1 MGLVFVENNKRTTTR
16 CFCWD
21 GKPKCQRQSVMGEF
35 RGLEA
40 GQQKPVPEADGD
52 LRAKADAER
61 GLLLLYEVLRGMA
74 ALSRPRKSTHP
85 PTYPPHQKKK
95 NNKKTASLFQHDEI
109 SGTKSQYKHVDDVM
123 MESRGVIPSR
133 SH

>member
-1 MGLVFVENNKRTTTR
+1 
-16 CFCWD
+16 
-21 GKPKCQRQSVMGEF
+21 MGEF

-52 LRAKADAER
+52 LKAKADAER

-74 ALSRPRKSTHP
+74 ALSHPQNNTHLTHP
-85 PTYPPHQKKK
+85 PKKQPLCLS
-95 NNKKTASLFQHDEI
+95 TMRSVEQSLYI
-109 SGTKSQYKHVDDVM
+109 DDVM
-123 MESRGVIPSR
+123 MESGGVIRSR